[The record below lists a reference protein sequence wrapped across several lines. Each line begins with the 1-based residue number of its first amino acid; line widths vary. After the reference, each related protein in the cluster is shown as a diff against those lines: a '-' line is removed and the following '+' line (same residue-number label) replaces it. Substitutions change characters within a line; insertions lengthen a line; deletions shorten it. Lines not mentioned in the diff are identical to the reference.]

1 MLPTKEEM
9 FDWLIENKITIE
21 YHRPIRWVKEDG
33 SEFYCNFTMNT
44 TTSRF
49 SPAPTVEEA
58 IIESMKMYK
67 NGKWVLT

>member
-21 YHRPIRWVKEDG
+21 YHYPVKWIREDG
-33 SEFYCNFTMNT
+33 SEFYCDFTMNT
-44 TTSRF
+44 ATSRF
-49 SPAPTVEEA
+49 SSASTVEEA

-67 NGKWVLT
+67 KGKWVST